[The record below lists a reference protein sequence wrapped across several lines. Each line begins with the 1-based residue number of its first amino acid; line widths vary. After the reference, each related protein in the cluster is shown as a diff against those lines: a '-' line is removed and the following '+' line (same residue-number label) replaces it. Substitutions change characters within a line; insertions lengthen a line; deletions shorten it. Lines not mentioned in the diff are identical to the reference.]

1 MSRLHPLRSVPT
13 NASILDLS
21 RRLSANQPH
30 DDIEDSVATVAAV
43 GEMLDR
49 MQTQLEKQAAQIV
62 GYQKEVRDLVM
73 HKEAAYSEMTRA
85 EAALRAE
92 RERADRAERMCQQLT
107 VSEGEAHEKIKRL
120 IVSVRT
126 SFARA
131 DMNMLDAR

>member
-1 MSRLHPLRSVPT
+1 MSHLHSLRSVPV
-13 NASILDLS
+13 NATILEVGKRFGTS
-21 RRLSANQPH
+21 EPRE
-30 DDIEDSVATVAAV
+30 DIEDSVATVAAV

-85 EAALRAE
+85 ETAMRAE

-107 VSEGEAHEKIKRL
+107 ASESEAQEKTKRL
-120 IVSVRT
+120 IVAVRT
-126 SFARA
+126 TFSRA
-131 DMNMLDAR
+131 DLIKLDAR